1 MSHESL
7 TSLRNKLK
15 YSDTWQGRIAKCTLD
30 DESPFV
36 DYLGLSLDA
45 DLGTDHFK
53 YLGPIEK
60 KIKLSIEVG

>member
-1 MSHESL
+1 MPSVL
-7 TSLRNKLK
+7 
-15 YSDTWQGRIAKCTLD
+15 LD
-30 DESPFV
+30 VESPFV

-45 DLGTDHFK
+45 DLETDYFK